1 MSSVKTQSRYD
12 ASRHINYI
20 STAAFNSAF
29 FTYTFTGPSQ
39 ANNFTGSGALSAVL
53 NSSGA
58 AVTAT
63 DCPAGR
69 VLRTNGKRL
78 YPDAAGIPVASLADR
93 TPLIGVFDYQTNLSG
108 FINPNATVFALYN
121 VDKPVDDIGGTAAG
135 STNNTRGMSVYTGG
149 NVNAAGSITM
159 GSGYLNE
166 YRPLTASA
174 ITTAL
179 TLTSTDPTATTTYM
193 VGAIITQAPGTN
205 GQALNLPSTVDLI
218 TALGTTIG
226 ATFKFTFVN
235 THPTNN
241 TVLTA
246 QSGTNVLPTGLT
258 ALTINALTGV
268 NFIVRLT
275 SSSTVTVYR
284 A

>member
-29 FTYTFTGPSQ
+29 FAYTFTGPSP
-39 ANNFTGSGALSAVL
+39 ANNFVGSGALSAVV
-53 NSSGA
+53 NSSGV
-58 AVTAT
+58 AVTAS

-93 TPLIGVFDYQTNLSG
+93 TPLIGVFDYHTNLSG

-121 VDKPVDDIGGTAAG
+121 VDKPVDNVDGTSAG

-159 GSGYLNE
+159 GSGYFNE
-166 YRPLTASA
+166 YRPLIAAGTGV
-174 ITTAL
+174 L
-179 TLTSTDPTATTTYM
+179 TLTSVDPTVVASYM
-193 VGAIITQAPGTN
+193 VGALVTQAPVAA
-205 GQALNLPSTVDLI
+205 QALNLPATTDLI
-218 TALGTTIG
+218 TALGSTVG
-226 ATFKFTFVN
+226 ATFKFTYMN
-235 THPTNN
+235 T
-241 TVLTA
+241 
-246 QSGTNVLPTGLT
+246 SGTNAATLT
-258 ALTINALTGV
+258 AASGTTTITGAIAAPAVIAV
-268 NFIVRLT
+268 NTAANFVVRLAT
-275 SSSTVTVYR
+275 ATTVIVYR
-284 A
+284 V